1 MANKV
6 YQYYKE
12 LPSWAKGVVV
22 VGGIAIAY
30 FTAKQLIA
38 RIKEQSQYKKQR
50 QGLDDQKSELKNMLD
65 TGAKLSYPMSQY
77 KTWAT
82 QIASEF
88 AGCDPLNT
96 SYGKFAN
103 IMYQLKNNADFLA
116 LSTAFDIQEYDQCG
130 VWNSNF
136 KGNLQEAINDEFD
149 VNELARLNKELVKQ
163 GISYK
168 F

>member
-6 YQYYKE
+6 YQYYTE
-12 LPSWAKGVVV
+12 LPSWAKGIVV
-22 VGGIAIAY
+22 VGGIAIIY
-30 FTAKQLIA
+30 ITAKQLVSK
-38 RIKEQSQYKKQR
+38 IKEQSQFKKQR
-50 QGLDDQKSELKNMLD
+50 QGLDNQRTELKDMLV
-65 TGAKLSYPMSQY
+65 TGARLSYAQSQY

-88 AGCDPLNT
+88 AGCDPLNS

-103 IMYQLKNNADFLA
+103 IMYKLKNNADYLA

-130 VWNSNF
+130 IFNGNF
-136 KGNLQEAINDEFD
+136 KGNLQEAVNDEFD
-149 VNELARLNKELVKQ
+149 VNEVNRLNNELAKQ
-163 GISYK
+163 GITYR